1 MKTKCPRDR
10 GLGSNEREIRIRE
23 WSRESLI
30 KAGHL
35 NQLLFGTVLI
45 RLLLFLF
52 FFSRSTVVLGV
63 STIVYAAAR
72 GQDIVGR
79 NVTFTFGWSCVTSW
93 IATIIA
99 LLNTVITLVMI
110 CVYIDKLTE
119 RVNRVRED
127 LGMDTLSIRSTSLQR
142 INEHLDGLSV
152 DEAVIDT
159 DRMMNGHSDG
169 HSDGIET
176 NTLLTSLQRID
187 EHLDSVQSEANRTY
201 TNEDDEQ
208 SDLVG
213 TVETVTDDDGQRIKL
228 HIPRNKEQSVGL
240 GDHDDTI
247 SIRSS
252 SLHGIDK
259 HLNGVGAAVTD
270 DVINVHSNGVES
282 VENIVEGDSDKATN
296 VKIQSYG

>member
-1 MKTKCPRDR
+1 M
-10 GLGSNEREIRIRE
+10 
-23 WSRESLI
+23 
-30 KAGHL
+30 
-35 NQLLFGTVLI
+35 
-45 RLLLFLF
+45 
-52 FFSRSTVVLGV
+52 LGV

-187 EHLDSVQSEANRTY
+187 EHLDSVESEANRTY
-201 TNEDDEQ
+201 TNEEQINDEQ

-213 TVETVTDDDGQRIKL
+213 TVETCLLYTSPS
-228 HIPRNKEQSVGL
+228 PRDRG
-240 GDHDDTI
+240 
-247 SIRSS
+247 
-252 SLHGIDK
+252 
-259 HLNGVGAAVTD
+259 
-270 DVINVHSNGVES
+270 
-282 VENIVEGDSDKATN
+282 
-296 VKIQSYG
+296 